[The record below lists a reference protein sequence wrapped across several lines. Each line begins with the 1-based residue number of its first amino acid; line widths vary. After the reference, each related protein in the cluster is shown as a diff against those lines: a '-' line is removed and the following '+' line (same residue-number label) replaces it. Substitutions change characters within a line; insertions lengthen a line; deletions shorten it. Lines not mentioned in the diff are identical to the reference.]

1 MKFLI
6 HIMILRPLDLFYLLL
21 VGSSIHCLRTL
32 NERFRLKPMEEIHMS
47 NITLRIVDTTGHTQ
61 MENLSGSEVLE
72 QVSAVKG
79 DNWVFVDGLLID
91 RNELANTNIA
101 DNAMV
106 TVTPMVIAGS
116 V

>member
-1 MKFLI
+1 
-6 HIMILRPLDLFYLLL
+6 
-21 VGSSIHCLRTL
+21 
-32 NERFRLKPMEEIHMS
+32 MS

-61 MENLSGSEVLE
+61 MENLSESQVLE
-72 QVSAVKG
+72 QVSAVEG
-79 DNWVFVDGLLID
+79 ENWVFVDGLLVD
-91 RNELANTNIA
+91 RKELANIEIA